1 MTITLRQESAIG
13 ATTKLDTLTYKEL
26 DDNFIHLLNN
36 KIRPLQVNADT
47 GVVTVGE
54 AQSNGVFT
62 ITGEA
67 DKVETTVTETSAG
80 DANLSIALVNPLPT
94 NIDGALSFTA
104 KNTSGVTIEKGEPVY
119 ITGHDGNTTT
129 IAKADADDATKMPAF
144 GLANEQITNTNS
156 GQIII
161 YGPITNLDT
170 SHFAVGEELFV
181 ATDPNDSA
189 GGSLTATPPTS
200 ENSLLQKVG
209 KVVKAHASTGI
220 IVVTG
225 AGRTNATPNLNDGNI
240 FIGNG
245 SNQITTSNLQ
255 TLVESYSI
263 NNVVEDTT
271 PQLGGTLDAQ
281 SNNIT
286 NLGTINGHTIPGGTG
301 TIALTSDIPAD
312 TNTTYSISAETTTGG
327 ANLRLTDSSA
337 VIDDVKIA
345 QGTNITVTR
354 TDANTITIASTVTS
368 GISNVVEDTT
378 PQLGGALD
386 VNGNAIVS
394 SSNQDINL
402 NPDGT
407 GKVNINNTY
416 TLPNTDGTNGQVLT
430 TNGTGTLSFTT
441 VSSGGGATVLNDLTD
456 VTITSPA
463 DNQFLRYDSGTSKF
477 INETVTLNE
486 NFNDLNDVS
495 VGGATDG
502 QSIQYN
508 SGSGQWEP
516 YTPGAGGGATA
527 LNDLTDVSASG
538 PTDGQ
543 VIQYNSGA
551 SQWQTVTLSFLSNI
565 SEDTTPQL
573 GGTLDCQDNIIQ
585 SPDLKDYK
593 ETVHSLGTTDN
604 PSISISNGNV
614 QSVTITSGLNLP
626 AFNDAATGQSVTLIV
641 SGSGSATGTGAYIF
655 AGGNKTLTTKSIVS
669 IFYDGTN
676 YWTSISTDF
685 QA

>member
-1 MTITLRQESAIG
+1 MTITLRQETATG

-36 KIRPLQVNADT
+36 KIRPLQVDADT

-54 AQSNGVFT
+54 AQSNGVFS
-62 ITGEA
+62 ITGSTGLS
-67 DKVETTVTETSAG
+67 TTVTEDSTGNANLTISLDQVTGSNLNVTIYAKASENLSAG
-80 DANLSIALVNPLPT
+80 DVVQFAGVQGDHLLVKKAV
-94 NIDGALSFTA
+94 ID
-104 KNTSGVTIEKGEPVY
+104 
-119 ITGHDGNTTT
+119 
-129 IAKADADDATKMPAF
+129 
-144 GLANEQITNTNS
+144 
-156 GQIII
+156 
-161 YGPITNLDT
+161 
-170 SHFAVGEELFV
+170 
-181 ATDPNDSA
+181 DSA
-189 GGSLTATPPTS
+189 GAFISEYIVGVAPTAFATNDFGYFVTQGLVTDASLNLSAFSVGQILWYDPTTSGGLTATEPSAP
-200 ENSLLQKVG
+200 NPKVR
-209 KVVKAHASTGI
+209 VAAVLRA
-220 IVVTG
+220 
-225 AGRTNATPNLNDGNI
+225 
-240 FIGNG
+240 NG
-245 SNQITTSNLQ
+245 SDDIM
-255 TLVESYSI
+255 LVRPTFSKKLTDAEDVDTEAAA
-263 NNVVEDTT
+263 NNDYLVYNSATGVWQHQALDISTDTT
-271 PQLGGTLDAQ
+271 PQLGGTLNAN
-281 SNNIT
+281 SNNFT
-286 NLGTINGHTIPGGTG
+286 NVGTINSHTIPGGSG
-301 TIALTSDIPAD
+301 TFALTSDIPTD
-312 TNTTYSISAETTTGG
+312 TDTTYSISAETTTGG

-337 VIDDVKIA
+337 GTDDVKIA

-368 GISNVVEDTT
+368 GIANVVEDTT
-378 PQLGGALD
+378 PQLGGPLD

-441 VSSGGGATVLNDLTD
+441 VSGGASDLNSLTD

-495 VGGATDG
+495 VASASNG

-516 YTPGAGGGATA
+516 YTPSSGGANV

-538 PTDGQ
+538 PTNGQ

-551 SQWQTVTLSFLSNI
+551 SQWQTVTLSFLSNV

-573 GGTLDCQDNIIQ
+573 GGTLDCQDNVVQ

-593 ETVHSLGTTDN
+593 ETVYSLGTTDN

-614 QSVTITSGLNLP
+614 QSVTISSGLNLP

>member
-1 MTITLRQESAIG
+1 MTITLRQETATG

-62 ITGEA
+62 IYGEA
-67 DKVETTVTETSAG
+67 NKVETTVTEDSAG
-80 DANLSIALVNPLPT
+80 NANLQIALVNPLPT

-104 KNTSGVTIEKGEPVY
+104 KNTSGVTIYKGEPVY

-144 GLANEQITNTNS
+144 GLANEEISNTAS

-161 YGPITNLDT
+161 YGPITNLNT
-170 SHFAVGEELFV
+170 SFHQEGEELFV
-181 ATDPNDSA
+181 GTDQNDSA
-189 GGSLTATPPTS
+189 GGLLTSTAPS
-200 ENSLLQKVG
+200 GESSLLQKVA
-209 KVVKAHASTGI
+209 KVVKSHQSTGI
-220 IVVTG
+220 LYVTG
-225 AGRTNATPNLNDGNI
+225 AGRTNAVPNLNNGNI

-281 SNNIT
+281 SNNFT
-286 NLGTINGHTIPGGTG
+286 NVGTINSHTIPSGSGTF
-301 TIALTSDIPAD
+301 ALTSDIPTD
-312 TNTTYSISAETTTGG
+312 TNTTYSISSETATGG

-337 VIDDVKIA
+337 GTDDVKIA
-345 QGTNITVTR
+345 QGTGITVTR

-368 GISNVVEDTT
+368 GINNVVEDTT
-378 PQLGGALD
+378 PQLGGPLD
-386 VNGNAIVS
+386 VNGNAIVTAS
-394 SSNQDINL
+394 GSNADIIL
-402 NPDGT
+402 NPDGS

-441 VSSGGGATVLNDLTD
+441 VSGGGSSTLDGLSD
-456 VTITSPA
+456 VTITSVA
-463 DNQFLRYDSGTSKF
+463 DNQYLRYDSGTSQW
-477 INETVTLNE
+477 INETVT
-486 NFNDLNDVS
+486 S
-495 VGGATDG
+495 VT
-502 QSIQYN
+502 N
-508 SGSGQWEP
+508 
-516 YTPGAGGGATA
+516 
-527 LNDLTDVSASG
+527 LNDLSDVNASG
-538 PTDGQ
+538 PTNGQ

-551 SQWQTVTLSFLSNI
+551 SQWQTATLSFLSNV

-573 GGTLDCQDNIIQ
+573 GGTLDCQDNVVQ

-593 ETVHSLGTTDN
+593 ETVYSLGSTDT

-614 QSVTITSGLNLP
+614 QSVTITSGLSLP
-626 AFNDAATGQSVTLIV
+626 AFSDAATGQSVTLIV
-641 SGSGSATGTGAYIF
+641 SGSGSATGTAAYIF

-669 IFYDGTN
+669 IFYDGTT
-676 YWTSISTDF
+676 YWASISTDF